1 MFKKI
6 DHVEITPGDLERTIS
21 FYMENFGFTMK
32 MRKKIEMPPIEEV
45 VFMEL
50 GGTVLELVS
59 VKNPAPPSQVPQVG
73 YRMMAI
79 EVEDMDKA
87 VEYLRT
93 KGVEI
98 SWGPV
103 SLGTS
108 KRAEIKDPDGL
119 VIELRQW

>member
-6 DHVEITPGDLERTIS
+6 DHVEITPSDLEKAIR
-21 FYMENFGFTMK
+21 FYTETFGFTIK
-32 MRKKIEMPPIEEV
+32 MRKKVDSHPIEEV
-45 VFMEL
+45 VFLEM
-50 GGTVLELVS
+50 GGTVLELVGIR
-59 VKNPAPPSQVPQVG
+59 NPAPPSKVPQVG

-79 EVEDMDKA
+79 EVENMDEA
-87 VEYLRT
+87 MEYLKN

-98 SWGPV
+98 SCRPV
-103 SLGTS
+103 DLGQS